1 LSDFVIILDNK
12 GRKKLTTENKMS
24 RSFDWHNATQFLGAL
39 NDNVFRWLMVFF
51 LIGLLGDDKASS
63 VTSLTGVVF
72 VVPFLL
78 FTPLAGVV
86 ADRFS
91 KQDIIVKAKMAEL
104 VLMVA
109 GWIVFTTQFA
119 MGIYVVLFLMCTQSA
134 FFGPCKYGI
143 IPELVPK
150 DQISRANSFLEG
162 MTYLSIVIGTAF
174 APWLANL
181 LDRNFMWASLACV
194 VFAAV
199 GVLTSLRIGRTEPVS
214 SEEKLSEQFSISEMS
229 HVLKTIC
236 ADKYLL
242 MTVLASAYFMLLG
255 GFSQINMIPYGMEVC
270 NFTDMQSGYLFL
282 IAAVGIGIGSWL
294 AGKLS
299 GRNVEFGIVPMGAIG
314 MAVTAAGLGW
324 IGLHAPVSGVA
335 LKGVFVLIFI
345 FGVGSGLF
353 IVPIHAFIQ
362 IRAPEQIRARVI
374 AASSFLGW
382 IGVLLASGLLWLCCG
397 VLGIRPSTM
406 FLGLGILTF
415 VLAVATVIVLPDFLV
430 RLILV
435 LLTRTIYRIRTHGQD
450 NVPAEGPAL
459 IVSNHVS
466 WADAVVLMATQQRR
480 IRFVMDRQ
488 ISQNRWIGWIFRL
501 GKVIPISAT
510 DPPKKIV
517 AALREARQAMDDG
530 YLVCIFAEGT
540 LTRTGM
546 LNKFRAGFEK
556 ITKGTDY
563 QIIPTYIGGLWGSVL
578 SHYHGK
584 ILGALP
590 RKLPYP
596 VGVLFGEPMPAN
608 ASAQDLR
615 LRIEELSVDF
625 YNAKKTN
632 RLSLGERFIK
642 SARRHWTKPCMSDT
656 LGKKL
661 NFGKTLIASVALAEK
676 LKVRT
681 VGQQNVGIFLPSSV
695 GGALANLATALL
707 NKTAVN
713 LSYTASVEDR
723 RYMIE
728 TAGIKTV
735 LTSRKFI
742 EKLDLDRKTL
752 PGVIFVEDIVR
763 TVSPS
768 QKRRALLRALFTPKK
783 RLAHRPH
790 NFCADDTAVIL
801 FSSGS
806 SGRPKGVELSHHNIQ
821 SNLEGALAIFQV
833 FKDDRLCGVLPLFHA
848 FGLSCTLWLPI
859 MAGVGV
865 SFCPNPLDA
874 KVVGRM
880 CGKDQCTLLFATP
893 TFLQNYLRRC
903 KPEDFADMRFIIAGA
918 EKLKP
923 ELMDAFEEK
932 FGLRPYEGY
941 GATECSPLIAL
952 NVPSRQVRVR
962 QQVGCKEGTVGHT
975 VPGLAVKVL
984 DTQTSQPVSTGEQGL
999 LYVKGPNVM
1008 AGYLKLPEKTAE
1020 VLIDGWYNT
1029 GDIVSIDADG
1039 FVTIRDR
1046 FSRFSKIGGEMVPH
1060 MTIEEVCQ
1068 KGLGI
1073 AESVVAV
1080 TSVPDAKKGEQIVI
1094 LYDKEKVDADAL
1106 QFILAESDLPK
1117 LYIPKKG
1124 NLIAVDGIP
1133 HLGSGK
1139 LDIMKLRQIA
1149 SERITKNE
1157 TG

>member
-1 LSDFVIILDNK
+1 MAI
-12 GRKKLTTENKMS
+12 ENKMS

-78 FTPLAGVV
+78 FTPLAGVF

-91 KQDIIVKAKMAEL
+91 KRDIIVKAKIAEL

-119 MGIYVVLFLMCTQSA
+119 MGIYIVLFLMCTQSA

-143 IPELVPK
+143 IPELVHK
-150 DQISRANSFLEG
+150 DQISKANSFLEG

-181 LDRNFMWASLACV
+181 LDRNFMWASLSCV

-199 GVLTSLRIGRTEPVS
+199 GLLTSLRIGRTQPVS
-214 SEEKLSEQFSISEMS
+214 TGEKLSEQFSISEIS
-229 HVLKTIC
+229 RVLKTVWT
-236 ADKYLL
+236 DKYLL

-282 IAAVGIGIGSWL
+282 IAAIGIGIGSWL

-299 GRNVEFGIVPMGAIG
+299 GRSVEFGIVPMGAVG
-314 MAVTAAGLGW
+314 MAVTAVGLGW
-324 IGLHAPVSGVA
+324 IGLHGPVSGAA
-335 LKGVFVLIFI
+335 LKAIFVLIFF
-345 FGVGSGLF
+345 FGIGCGLF

-362 IRAPEQIRARVI
+362 IRAPQAIRARVI

-382 IGVLLASGLLWLCCG
+382 IGVLIASGLLWLCCG
-397 VLGIRPSTM
+397 VLQIKPSTM
-406 FLGLGILTF
+406 FLGLGILTL
-415 VLAVATVIVLPDFLV
+415 VLAVATLIVLPDFLV

-435 LLTRTIYRIRTHGQD
+435 LLTRTIYRIRTHGEE

-480 IRFVMDRQ
+480 IRFVMDRT
-488 ISQNRWIGWIFRL
+488 ISQNRWIGWVFRL
-501 GKVIPISAT
+501 GQIIPISAT

-546 LNKFRAGFEK
+546 LNKFRGGFEK

-563 QIIPTYIGGLWGSVL
+563 QIIPTYIGGLWGSIL
-578 SHYHGK
+578 SHFHGK

-596 VGVLFGEPMPAN
+596 VGVHFGKPLPADT
-608 ASAQDLR
+608 SAQDLR
-615 LRIEELSVDF
+615 QRIEELAVDF
-625 YNAKKTN
+625 YNAKKSK
-632 RLSLGERFIK
+632 RLSLGERFVK
-642 SARRHWTKPCMSDT
+642 SARCYWFKPCMSDT
-656 LGKKL
+656 MGKKL
-661 NFGKTLIASVALAEK
+661 SFGKALIASVALAEK

-723 RYMIE
+723 AYMVE
-728 TAGIKTV
+728 AAGIKTV
-735 LTSRKFI
+735 LTSRKFL
-742 EKLDLDRKTL
+742 EKLNLDRKTL
-752 PGVIFVEDIVR
+752 PGAIFVEDIVSAV
-763 TVSPS
+763 TPA
-768 QKRRALLRALFTPKK
+768 QKRRALLRAIFTPKAK
-783 RLAHRPH
+783 LAHRGKDF
-790 NFCADDTAVIL
+790 NADDTAVIL

-806 SGRPKGVELSHHNIQ
+806 SGRPKGVELSHHNIL
-821 SNLEGALAIFQV
+821 SNVEGALVIFRV
-833 FKDDRLCGVLPLFHA
+833 YKDDRLCGVLPLFHA
-848 FGLSCTLWLPI
+848 FGLTCTLWIPI
-859 MAGVGV
+859 MAGVGT
-865 SFCPNPLDA
+865 SFTPNPLDG

-880 CGKDQCTLLFATP
+880 CGKDKCTLLFATP
-893 TFLQNYLRRC
+893 TFLLNYLRRC
-903 KPEDFADMRFIIAGA
+903 KPEDFATMRFVVAGA

-923 ELMDAFEEK
+923 ELVDAFEK
-932 FGLRPYEGY
+932 TFGLRPYEGY

-952 NVPSRQVRVR
+952 NVPDRQSGVRH
-962 QQVGCKEGTVGHT
+962 QVGSKASTVGHSI
-975 VPGLAVKVL
+975 PGMAVRVL
-984 DTQTSQPVSTGEQGL
+984 DTQTGEPVSTGEQGL

-1008 AGYLKLPEKTAE
+1008 KGYLKLPEKTE
-1020 VLIDGWYNT
+1020 QVLQDGWYNT
-1029 GDIVSIDADG
+1029 GDIVSVDADG

-1046 FSRFSKIGGEMVPH
+1046 LSRFSKIGGEMVPH
-1060 MTIEEVCQ
+1060 MTIEETVM
-1068 KGLGI
+1068 KGLSMHDPI
-1073 AESVVAV
+1073 IAV
-1080 TSVPDAKKGEQIVI
+1080 TSVPDEKKGEQIVI
-1094 LYDKEKVDADAL
+1094 LYEKNKVDLDAL
-1106 QFILAESDLPK
+1106 QYILAESGLPK
-1117 LYIPKKG
+1117 LYIPKKE
-1124 NLIAVDGIP
+1124 NLIAVDEIP
-1133 HLGSGK
+1133 QLGSGK
-1139 LDIMKLRQIA
+1139 LDIMKLRKIA
-1149 SERITKNE
+1149 MKAKNE
-1157 TG
+1157 

>member
-1 LSDFVIILDNK
+1 M
-12 GRKKLTTENKMS
+12 TTDNKMS

-78 FTPLAGVV
+78 FTPLAGVF

-91 KQDIIVKAKMAEL
+91 KRDIIVKAKIAEL
-104 VLMVA
+104 VLMIA

-119 MGIYVVLFLMCTQSA
+119 MGIYIVLFLMCTQSA

-143 IPELVPK
+143 IPELVHK
-150 DQISRANSFLEG
+150 DQISKANSFLEG

-174 APWLANL
+174 APWLANF
-181 LDRNFMWASLACV
+181 LDRNFMWASLSCV

-199 GVLTSLRIGRTEPVS
+199 GLLTSLRIGRTQPVS
-214 SEEKLSEQFSISEMS
+214 TDEKLSEQFSISEIS
-229 HVLKTIC
+229 RVLKTVWT
-236 ADKYLL
+236 DKYLL

-299 GRNVEFGIVPMGAIG
+299 GRSVEFGIVPMGAVG
-314 MAVTAAGLGW
+314 MAVTAVGLGW
-324 IGLHAPVSGVA
+324 IGLHGPVSGAA
-335 LKGVFVLIFI
+335 LKLIFVLIFF
-345 FGVGSGLF
+345 FGVGCGLF

-362 IRAPEQIRARVI
+362 IRAPHAIRARVI

-382 IGVLLASGLLWLCCG
+382 IGVLIASGLLWLCCG
-397 VLGIRPSTM
+397 VLQIKPSTM
-406 FLGLGILTF
+406 FLGLGILTMI
-415 VLAVATVIVLPDFLV
+415 LAVAAVIVLPDFLV

-435 LLTRTIYRIRTHGQD
+435 LLTRTVYRIRVHGEE
-450 NVPAEGPAL
+450 NVPTEGPAL

-480 IRFVMDRQ
+480 IRFVMDRA

-501 GKVIPISAT
+501 GQVIPISAT

-517 AALREARQAMDDG
+517 AALKQARQAMDDG

-540 LTRTGM
+540 LTRTGL
-546 LNKFRAGFEK
+546 LNKFRGGFER
-556 ITKGTDY
+556 IAKGTDY
-563 QIIPTYIGGLWGSVL
+563 PIIPTYIGGLWGSVL
-578 SHYHGK
+578 SHYHGR

-596 VGVLFGEPMPAN
+596 VGVHFGQPMPADSDSQRIRE
-608 ASAQDLR
+608 A
-615 LRIEELSVDF
+615 IEELSVDF
-625 YNAKKTN
+625 YNAKKGK
-632 RLSLGERFIK
+632 RLSLGERFVK
-642 SARRHWTKPCMSDT
+642 SARCYWAKPCLSDT
-656 LGKKL
+656 MGKRL
-661 NFGKTLIASVALAEK
+661 SFGKTLIASVALADK
-676 LKVRT
+676 LKIRT

-723 RYMIE
+723 AYMIE

-735 LTSRKFI
+735 LTSRKFL
-742 EKLDLDRKTL
+742 EKLKLDRKTL
-752 PGVIFVEDIVR
+752 PGAIFAEDIASSI
-763 TVSPS
+763 TPA
-768 QKRRALLRALFTPKK
+768 QKRRALLRAVFMPKAK
-783 RLAHRPH
+783 LANRGKD
-790 NFCADDTAVIL
+790 FSADETAVIL

-806 SGRPKGVELSHHNIQ
+806 SGRPKGVELSHHNIL
-821 SNLEGALAIFQV
+821 SNLEGALAIFRV
-833 FKDDRLCGVLPLFHA
+833 YKDDRLCGVLPLFHA
-848 FGLSCTLWLPI
+848 FGLSFTLWVPI
-859 MAGVGV
+859 VAGVGT
-865 SFCPNPLDA
+865 SFTPNPLDG

-880 CGKDQCTLLFATP
+880 CGKDKCTLLFATP

-903 KPEDFADMRFIIAGA
+903 KPEDFAKLRFVIAGA

-923 ELMDAFEEK
+923 ELVDAFEEK
-932 FGLRPYEGY
+932 FGVRPHEGY
-941 GATECSPLIAL
+941 GATECSPLVAL
-952 NVPSRQVRVR
+952 NVPDA
-962 QQVGCKEGTVGHT
+962 QVGRGHQVGTKEGTVGHS
-975 VPGLAVKVL
+975 VPGMAVKVL
-984 DTQTSQPVSTGEQGL
+984 DTQTGDPVPTGEQGL

-1008 AGYLKLPEKTAE
+1008 KGYLKLPEKTE
-1020 VLIDGWYNT
+1020 QVLRDGWYNT
-1029 GDIVSIDADG
+1029 GDIVSVDADG

-1046 FSRFSKIGGEMVPH
+1046 LSRFSKIGGEMVPH
-1060 MTIEEVCQ
+1060 MTIEEVAL
-1068 KGLGI
+1068 KGLNTT
-1073 AESVVAV
+1073 ESVIAV
-1080 TSVPDAKKGEQIVI
+1080 TSVPDAKKGEQLVI
-1094 LYDKEKVDADAL
+1094 LYDKERVDADAL

-1117 LYIPKKG
+1117 LYIPKKD
-1124 NLIAVDGIP
+1124 NLVGVEEIP

-1149 SERITKNE
+1149 MKAKNE
-1157 TG
+1157 